1 MTDTPSLDVRA
12 ELGKVLTDEHADIL
26 REGVALVLHEVM
38 EMEVARLAGGDRYER
53 SEDRTSYRNGYRPR
67 RFDTRVGT
75 LELEIPKLRS
85 GPSYLPSLL
94 EARKRSEHALLF
106 SRDGGIGR
114 RCLHQKSRALGGAAR
129 GRGHLKIDGQ
139 PNLHRP

>member
-1 MTDTPSLDVRA
+1 MTDPLSLDVRA

-26 REGVALVLHEVM
+26 REGVALVLREVM

-75 LELEIPKLRS
+75 LELEIPKLVRGQVACRVFWKPESAPSRRYSRS
-85 GPSYLPSLL
+85 
-94 EARKRSEHALLF
+94 
-106 SRDGGIGR
+106 
-114 RCLHQKSRALGGAAR
+114 
-129 GRGHLKIDGQ
+129 
-139 PNLHRP
+139 